1 MAEDPGK
8 PRRSL
13 HNSSTR
19 VMSALILL
27 LGVAI
32 LVSTIA
38 RSGFGLTYGVVFGVL
53 FIAAGAGRLWVA
65 RKGI

>member
-8 PRRSL
+8 PQRSL
-13 HNSSTR
+13 HNASTR
-19 VMSALILL
+19 VMSLLILL

-32 LVSTIA
+32 LVSTIV

-65 RKGI
+65 RKGV